1 MLVLEVIGASGY
13 PVSLCGSAPANQ
25 TFSRVLLCCSERKLF
40 VQCVCILAGPLDVIH
55 EEVELGIFDFLKAIC
70 KVTVDKTES
79 VAKDCSLLWSF
90 DFDTDAIS

>member
-1 MLVLEVIGASGY
+1 MLVEEVIGASGY

-25 TFSRVLLCCSERKLF
+25 TVSRVLLCCSERKLF

-55 EEVELGIFDFLKAIC
+55 EGIKIRIFDFLKASC
-70 KVTVDKTES
+70 EVTVDKTQCI
-79 VAKDCSLLWSF
+79 AKDGSLVFGF

>member
-13 PVSLCGSAPANQ
+13 PVSLCGSAPADQ
-25 TFSRVLLCCSERKLF
+25 TFSRGLLCCSERKLF

-55 EEVELGIFDFLKAIC
+55 EGIKIRIFDFLKASC
-70 KVTVDKTES
+70 EVTVDKTQCI
-79 VAKDCSLLWSF
+79 AKDGSLVFGF